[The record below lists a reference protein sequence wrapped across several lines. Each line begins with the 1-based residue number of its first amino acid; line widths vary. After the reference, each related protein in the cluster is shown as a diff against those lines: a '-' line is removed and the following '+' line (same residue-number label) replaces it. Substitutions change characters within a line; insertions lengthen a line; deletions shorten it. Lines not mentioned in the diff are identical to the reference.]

1 MDAMADLAAKAIADS
16 YKDTSRLAEI
26 IRDYNDTLELRWI
39 PKAARTEA
47 MDDIRPFVIV
57 QNLPNGGEALVMY
70 LSEQEIAN
78 PPGVLSRLFNSDHSK
93 GNKGDVLR
101 RIENAERAKKI
112 WDAKKHAEDME
123 ERLDFWKSVWN
134 SPKHSYKHNGVRMD
148 I

>member
-26 IRDYNDTLELRWI
+26 INDYNDTLELRWI

-57 QNLPNGGEALVMY
+57 QNLPNGGENLVMY

-78 PPGVLSRLFNSDHSK
+78 PAGVLARLFNSDHSK
-93 GNKGDVLR
+93 GPKGAVLA

-112 WDAKKHAEDME
+112 WEAKKAEEDLL
-123 ERLDFWKSVWN
+123 ERLDFWKSVWK
-134 SPKHSYKHNGVRMD
+134 SPKHTYRHNGMKMD
-148 I
+148 V